1 MNDDLNSRLEAI
13 DADCERAAKA
23 ELDSLFETA
32 PSSGTTS
39 RGPSPQAAEAIWLRL
54 IGQKEQEFIQ
64 EIRTAK
70 QKRASG
76 SSMGATGETKSVEET
91 INDLLADERYL
102 SRLREFYAQ
111 VAGEAVPETSQ
122 AQAKRLDLIDTTYR
136 AGVENA
142 LRRARESVLVELNL
156 NRGSKEDDASFLSQW
171 KQYSTLSPWRSI
183 WTIVLLSL
191 TSYLIAFIIASEAFR
206 ALLERFGWSTGTG
219 M

>member
-23 ELDSLFETA
+23 ELDSLFETT
-32 PSSGTTS
+32 PSTGAAS

-54 IGQKEQEFIQ
+54 IGRKEQEFIQ

-70 QKRASG
+70 QKKTSG
-76 SSMGATGETKSVEET
+76 SPMGAAGEAKSAEET

-102 SRLREFYAQ
+102 SRMREFYAQ

-142 LRRARESVLVELNL
+142 LRRARESILVELSL
-156 NRGSKEDDASFLSQW
+156 NRASKEDDAAFLSQW
-171 KQYSTLSPWRSI
+171 KQYSTLSPWRLI

>member
-23 ELDSLFETA
+23 ELDRLFETT
-32 PSSGTTS
+32 PSTGATS

-54 IGQKEQEFIQ
+54 IGRKEQEFIQ
-64 EIRTAK
+64 EIRIAK
-70 QKRASG
+70 QKTSRG
-76 SSMGATGETKSVEET
+76 SMGPGGEAKSVEET

-102 SRLREFYAQ
+102 SRMREFYAQ
-111 VAGEAVPETSQ
+111 VTGEAAPETSQ
-122 AQAKRLDLIDTTYR
+122 AQEKRLDLIDTTYR
-136 AGVENA
+136 AGVQDA
-142 LRRARESVLVELNL
+142 LRRVRKNVLVELNL
-156 NRGSKEDDASFLSQW
+156 NRASKEDDAAFLSQW
-171 KQYSTLSPWRSI
+171 KQYSTLSPWRLI

-191 TSYLIAFIIASEAFR
+191 TSYLIAFILASEAFR

>member
-1 MNDDLNSRLEAI
+1 MNDDLNGRLEAI

-23 ELDSLFETA
+23 ELDKLFETA
-32 PSSGTTS
+32 PSTGSTS

-54 IGQKEQEFIQ
+54 IGCKEERFIQ

-70 QKRASG
+70 QKKIGG
-76 SSMGATGETKSVEET
+76 SSMGSAGEAKSVEKAV
-91 INDLLADERYL
+91 NDLLADERYL
-102 SRLREFYAQ
+102 ARMRDFYTQ
-111 VAGEAVPETSQ
+111 GAGETVPETSQ

-136 AGVENA
+136 TGVENA
-142 LRRARESVLVELNL
+142 LRRARENILSELSL
-156 NRGSKEDDASFLSQW
+156 NRASKEDEAAFLSQW
-171 KQYSTLSPWRSI
+171 KQYSTLSPWRAI
-183 WTIVLLSL
+183 WTIILLSL